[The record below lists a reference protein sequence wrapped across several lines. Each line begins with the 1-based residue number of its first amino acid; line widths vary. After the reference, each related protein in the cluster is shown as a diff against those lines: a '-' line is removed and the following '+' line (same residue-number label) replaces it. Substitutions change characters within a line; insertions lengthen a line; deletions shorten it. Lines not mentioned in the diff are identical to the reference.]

1 MFVKRYDIAVIV
13 ILIFIAILYTQQKSF
28 GYETNVRITDI
39 SIDRQTISIY
49 SVGKPTFKQS
59 NFERNYEKFFIL
71 SFERSILTGKARVIY
86 TPFPAILK
94 LIITQFSIK
103 PDTVHIVMREAFFNP
118 FSIKTFHIRNNRYVT
133 IIYPILIHKFKV
145 FLDVGHGGS
154 DPGGIG
160 PLGLP
165 ESFVNLSVALKLKQ
179 LLKDR
184 GIDVEL
190 SRISNTF
197 VSLPRRV
204 SEADK
209 SGANIFIG
217 LYCNA
222 SKDHRLYGTTTYYYH
237 KSGYKFAKYLEN
249 YISNKLGLKNDGV
262 VKDSLYVIRYV
273 TKMPAVLIEYGYI
286 SNKHE
291 EQLLA
296 SFTFRHLVALT
307 IANAVY
313 NYYILH
319 KTGFN

>member
-1 MFVKRYDIAVIV
+1 MFIKKYNVAVIV
-13 ILIFIAILYTQQKSF
+13 MLSFVVIFFTQQKSF
-28 GYETNVRITDI
+28 GYMNNGRITNI
-39 SIDRQTISIY
+39 SINRQTIRIY
-49 SVGKPTFKQS
+49 STGKFVIKQS
-59 NFERNYEKFFIL
+59 NFKRNYEKFHIL
-71 SFERSILTGKARVIY
+71 SFENSILIGKTRVIY
-86 TPFPAILK
+86 TPFPTILK
-94 LIITQFSIK
+94 LVITQFSTK
-103 PDTVHIVMREAFFNP
+103 PDAVHVVIKESFFNP
-118 FSIKTFHIRNNRYVT
+118 FFVKTFHIRNDRYVT
-133 IIYPILIHKFKV
+133 IIYPILIHKFKL

-160 PLGLP
+160 RLGLP

-179 LLKDR
+179 LLKNR

-190 SRISNTF
+190 DRISNTF
-197 VSLPRRV
+197 VSLPQRV
-204 SEADK
+204 SEANK

-222 SKDHRLYGTTTYYYH
+222 SEDHRLYGTTTYYYH
-237 KSGYKFAKYLEN
+237 KSDYKFAKYLEN
-249 YISNKLGLKNDGV
+249 YISNQLGLRNNGA
-262 VKDSLYVIRYV
+262 VKDNLYVIKYT
-273 TKMPAVLIEYGYI
+273 TKMPAVLVEYAYI

-296 SFTFRHLVALT
+296 SSTFRHLIALT